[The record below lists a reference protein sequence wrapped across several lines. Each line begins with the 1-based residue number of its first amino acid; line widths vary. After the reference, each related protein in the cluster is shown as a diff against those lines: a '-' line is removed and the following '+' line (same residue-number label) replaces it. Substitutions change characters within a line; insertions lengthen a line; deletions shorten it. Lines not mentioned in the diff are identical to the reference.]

1 MAWIVMIE
9 KLNVHLYLFVLRI
22 VTMLYGV
29 LVVSR

>member
-9 KLNVHLYLFVLRI
+9 KLHVHLYLFVLRI